1 MQEFSW
7 GIKEVVIIYSTDD
20 FIFLARKGMMGK
32 NMIFTGQLSQIE
44 DGASS
49 SKGFAGSSSTEC
61 DEVRWLQWKYSLCK
75 GCMCFNVLLNHNCEP
90 SLPHE
95 MTR

>member
-32 NMIFTGQLSQIE
+32 NMIFTGQLSQTE
-44 DGASS
+44 YGASS
-49 SKGFAGSSSTEC
+49 SKGFAGSSSTKSMM
-61 DEVRWLQWKYSLCK
+61 RSG
-75 GCMCFNVLLNHNCEP
+75 GC
-90 SLPHE
+90 SGS
-95 MTR
+95 TRCVKAACVSMSF